1 MTPKVLS
8 VFRILLLLA
17 VSAPAAA
24 QYQSTPAPPPPPPP
38 PAPGVPAASATDM
51 HIIPKNGQS
60 EEQLWNDRY
69 ACHNWAQGQSGFD
82 PAHAASMPAAEAA
95 SRREQYQQDMVA
107 CMDNR
112 GYAVQFGAAVAAA
125 APAVVVVPHTNVLR
139 YHPLIVDI
147 AGGYTFARGDTTQ
160 TLQDGGTG
168 SLGLT
173 WFPSSNLPLGIRFEG
188 SYSYFNTTLN
198 ARNLASI
205 ATGTDVAEGHTQM
218 YGGNIDARLD
228 LAHRSSKFGMYLFAG
243 FGRFRTQTQFKQ
255 VTPERGFVCWLYC
268 YPAYVLVESTVSQ
281 TTSEWRKSWN
291 AGFGMEWALNDPV
304 RFFIEGRYMRVAPYD
319 QNNTFIPV
327 QIGLRF

>member
-1 MTPKVLS
+1 MAPKVLS
-8 VFRILLLLA
+8 VSRILLLLA
-17 VSAPAAA
+17 VSAPAVA
-24 QYQSTPAPPPPPPP
+24 QYQSTPAPPPPP
-38 PAPGVPAASATDM
+38 APAASAASPTDM

-69 ACHNWAQGQSGFD
+69 ACHNWAQSQSGFD
-82 PAHAASMPAAEAA
+82 PAHAGTMPPAEAA
-95 SRREQYQQDMVA
+95 SRQEQYRQGMVA

-125 APAVVVVPHTNVLR
+125 APAVVVVPHSNVLR
-139 YHPLIVDI
+139 YHPLTVDI
-147 AGGYTFARGDTTQ
+147 AGGYTFARGDSSQ

-188 SYSYFNTTLN
+188 SYSYFKATLN
-198 ARNLASI
+198 ARDLASA
-205 ATGTDVAEGHTQM
+205 ATGTNVAEGHTDL

-228 LAHRSSKFGMYLFAG
+228 LAHRSAKFGMYLFAG

-255 VTPERGFVCWLYC
+255 VTPERGLVCWWYC

-281 TTSEWRKSWN
+281 TTSEWTKSWN
-291 AGFGMEWALNDPV
+291 AGFGMEWALTDPV
-304 RFFIEGRYMRVAPYD
+304 RFFIEGRYMRLAPYN

-327 QIGLRF
+327 QMGLRF